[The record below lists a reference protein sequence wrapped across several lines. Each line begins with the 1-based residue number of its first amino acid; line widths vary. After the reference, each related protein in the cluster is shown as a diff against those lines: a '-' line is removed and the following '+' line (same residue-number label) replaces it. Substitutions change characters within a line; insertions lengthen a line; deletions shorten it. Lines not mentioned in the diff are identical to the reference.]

1 MPSSTVPSGRGDVAS
16 TTSGTPATL
25 AGTQVISTVDTS
37 GAWAL
42 GT

>member
-1 MPSSTVPSGRGDVAS
+1 MPSGTRPSGRAGLTS

-25 AGTQVISTVDTS
+25 AGTRVISAVDTS
-37 GAWAL
+37 GASAL